1 MAAPSNVALA
11 VLCNDIPLDSKEVP
25 ITEGIEQR
33 AGSGH
38 FFSCPSRILTGC
50 FLNRLGH
57 SKPMTRGPNFEPGF
71 GPIQPQ
77 QRQKNGVLSYM
88 DLQKDEEC
96 HLFRSYFIFD
106 VATKRIPLKGCF
118 YVPDVLLQQQTC
130 IKQNWPS
137 CNEPFFFVVRNNKKG
152 KNFGQI
158 AFLLG
163 QYAQKGTVQE
173 PFFMKAIS
181 LLTQCFYI

>member
-1 MAAPSNVALA
+1 MYHASKVRLF
-11 VLCNDIPLDSKEVP
+11 VLLCNDIPLDSKEVP

-71 GPIQPQ
+71 GPIQPL

-106 VATKRIPLKGCF
+106 VATKHVPLKAEMQFWRILYLRGS
-118 YVPDVLLQQQTC
+118 YIRERL
-130 IKQNWPS
+130 
-137 CNEPFFFVVRNNKKG
+137 KKER
-152 KNFGQI
+152 I
-158 AFLLG
+158 R
-163 QYAQKGTVQE
+163 
-173 PFFMKAIS
+173 
-181 LLTQCFYI
+181 